1 MSNYPVSRS
10 CGLSH
15 PTPVRKSMSGCSIV
29 LPVKNG
35 GVLLE
40 KVLASLRN
48 QEGVQIDSIV
58 GVDSGS
64 EDDSVFILQ
73 RYGARVIQIPP
84 AEFQHGATRNLGAEG
99 VTSDVIVFQNQD
111 AIPKDRFCL
120 KTMMDEL
127 AGDERCAGVC
137 ATIMPRSDCDP
148 LMARDVLSSS
158 GLMNGWRIK
167 GERDARILVNPRH
180 FHTISCAIR
189 MDVFRKIPFQ
199 DVAFGED
206 YLWNHD
212 VQKAGWKTRL
222 SSAVVEHSHPLFPH
236 SISIMRIHA
245 DSTYFHSR
253 FEKQTLSLFIYWL
266 GAGII
271 LDILFIARK
280 RDLGVWQK
288 VGWMLTSPYAR
299 GLEFIGRLAGKYHDY
314 LPGTIRKK
322 LFFYFR

>member
-1 MSNYPVSRS
+1 MSFGS
-10 CGLSH
+10 SH
-15 PTPVRKSMSGCSIV
+15 PIPVRKSMSGCSIV

-64 EDDSVFILQ
+64 EDNSISILQ
-73 RYGARVIQIPP
+73 RYGVRVIQIPP
-84 AEFQHGATRNLGAEG
+84 AEFQHGRTRNLGAEG
-99 VTSDVIVFQNQD
+99 VISDVIVFHNQD

-148 LMARDVLSSS
+148 LTARNVLASS
-158 GLMNGWRIK
+158 GILNGWRIREK
-167 GERDARILVNPRH
+167 RDERILVNPRH

-189 MDVFRKIPFQ
+189 MDVFRKIPFR
-199 DVAFGED
+199 DVTFGED
-206 YLWNHD
+206 YLWNYD

-222 SSAVVEHSHPLFPH
+222 STAVVEHSHPLFPH
-236 SISIMRIHA
+236 SLSIMRIHA
-245 DSTYFHSR
+245 DSTYFHSH
-253 FEKQTLSLFIYWL
+253 FEKQTLSRFIYWFC
-266 GAGII
+266 AGVI
-271 LDILFIARK
+271 LDGLFIAGK
-280 RDLGVWQK
+280 RDLKLWK
-288 VGWMLTSPYAR
+288 KIGWMLISPYAR

>member
-1 MSNYPVSRS
+1 
-10 CGLSH
+10 
-15 PTPVRKSMSGCSIV
+15 
-29 LPVKNG
+29 
-35 GVLLE
+35 
-40 KVLASLRN
+40 
-48 QEGVQIDSIV
+48 V
-58 GVDSGS
+58 GIDSGS
-64 EDDSVFILQ
+64 EDDSISILH
-73 RYGARVIQIPP
+73 RYGVRVIQIPP

-99 VTSDVIVFQNQD
+99 ITSDVIVFHNQD
-111 AIPKDRFCL
+111 ALPGDRFFL

-158 GLMNGWRIK
+158 GLMCGWRFT
-167 GERDARILVNPRH
+167 GVRDERRLVNPRH
-180 FHTISCAIR
+180 FHTVSCAIR
-189 MDVFRKIPFQ
+189 TDVFRKIPFQ

-206 YLWNHD
+206 YLWNCD
-212 VQKAGWKTRL
+212 VQKAGWRTRL

-253 FEKQTLSLFIYWL
+253 FEKQTLSHIIYWL
-266 GAGII
+266 SAGII
-271 LDILFIARK
+271 LDILFTASK

-288 VGWMLTSPYAR
+288 VRWMLTSPYAR

-314 LPGTIRKK
+314 LPGNIRKK